1 MRDTDIV
8 SDDTEWYWD
17 LERKVAVP
25 ASERGP
31 ADHLLGPYPSR
42 FDAENWKAKVEQRNE
57 GWDEADKSWTE
68 GSPPDPTP

>member
-1 MRDTDIV
+1 M
-8 SDDTEWYWD
+8 SHDDTWYWD

-42 FDAENWKAKVEQRNE
+42 AEAENWKAKAEQRNE
-57 GWDEADKSWTE
+57 GWDEADDAWREGTE
-68 GSPPDPTP
+68 PESDA